1 MTKRVVV
8 TGMGGVSP
16 IGTAWTEVEQALRAG
31 RSAVHTMPDWD
42 KYEGLNTRL
51 GARAVPF
58 EVSERYSRKRTRS
71 MGRVA
76 LMATWTADQALRDA
90 GLSDD
95 PILQSGRVGVAYG
108 SSSGSPPALSSLIQ
122 MLLTNSTQ
130 SVTANSYVQMMPHTT
145 GANVSVFFGICG
157 RMIPTSS
164 ACTSGS
170 LAIGMAYEAIQQGKQ
185 TIMLAGGAE
194 ELSVAQAAV
203 FDVLYATS
211 TRNDCPTSTPRP
223 FDADRDGMVV
233 GEGAATLVLE
243 ELEHARARGAT
254 IHAEIVG
261 FGTNSDGR
269 HFTQPSKETMAVAM
283 RLALD
288 GAGLTPDRIGY
299 VNAHGT
305 ATGLGDIAE
314 SHATREI
321 FGRSVPFSSLKSYF
335 GHTLGAC
342 GSIEAWMTIE
352 MMKAGWFAPTIN
364 LRSVDKECA
373 DLDYIIGDGR
383 AAPVDFAMSN
393 NFAFGGVNTSL
404 IFRRGE
410 AEG

>member
-8 TGMGGVSP
+8 TGMGGLTP
-16 IGTAWTEVEQALRAG
+16 IGAAWGDAEVALRAEK
-31 RSAVHTMPDWD
+31 SAVQTMADWD

-51 GARAVPF
+51 GAKAVPF

-76 LMATWTADQALRDA
+76 LMATWTADQALQDA
-90 GLSDD
+90 GLTDD
-95 PILQSGRVGVAYG
+95 SILRSGKVGVAYG
-108 SSSGSPPALSSLIQ
+108 SSSGSPPALSSLIK
-122 MLLTNSTQ
+122 MLLTNSTE

-145 GANVSVFFGICG
+145 GANVSVFFGING

-170 LAIGMAYEAIQQGKQ
+170 LAIGMAYETIQQGKQ

-211 TRNDCPTSTPRP
+211 TQNDAPTTTPRP

-269 HFTQPSKETMAVAM
+269 HFTQPSRETMAVAM
-283 RLALD
+283 RLALEEARLSAD
-288 GAGLTPDRIGY
+288 SIGY

-305 ATGLGDIAE
+305 ATGLGDVAE
-314 SHATREI
+314 SQATREV
-321 FGRSVPFSSLKSYF
+321 FGRAVPISSLKSYF

-352 MMKAGWFAPTIN
+352 MMKTGWFSPTIN
-364 LRSVDKECA
+364 LRSVDLDCA
-373 DLDYIIGDGR
+373 DLDYIAGGGR
-383 AAPVDFAMSN
+383 DLDIEFAMSN

-404 IFRRGE
+404 VFRRVGE
-410 AEG
+410 G